1 MKDNITINS
10 ATKTDLAA
18 ITALLQKTDLPPD
31 GIEPHLENFLIIRDS
46 SSSKDS
52 ARIIGCAGL
61 EIYDKS
67 ALLRSVAIHPDFQKE
82 GYGTSLVNRIIE
94 LARRKDI
101 TKLFLL
107 TNTAEEYFKKK
118 GFNIVLRDQVPDDMK
133 ESVEF
138 KVLCTSSPV
147 MMKEI

>member
-1 MKDNITINS
+1 M
-10 ATKTDLAA
+10 
-18 ITALLQKTDLPPD
+18 
-31 GIEPHLENFLIIRDS
+31 
-46 SSSKDS
+46 
-52 ARIIGCAGL
+52 
-61 EIYDKS
+61 
-67 ALLRSVAIHPDFQKE
+67 RSVAIHPDFQKE